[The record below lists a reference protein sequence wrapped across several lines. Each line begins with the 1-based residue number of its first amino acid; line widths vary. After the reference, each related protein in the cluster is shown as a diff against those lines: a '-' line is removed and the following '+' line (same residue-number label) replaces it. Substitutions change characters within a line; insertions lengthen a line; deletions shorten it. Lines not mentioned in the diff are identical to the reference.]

1 MADHHFEQHR
11 HDAVV
16 HSHEHWHV
24 THNFSEM
31 AGTFE
36 HLASL
41 HAHEHD
47 HAELEHSHYP
57 HRDFE
62 SEHKG
67 EAHEH
72 YHADP
77 VGDDQG
83 ARSLRAPAA
92 KKATAKKAAKA
103 TTKKTTAKKAA
114 KKS

>member
-1 MADHHFEQHR
+1 MADHHFEHHR

-36 HLASL
+36 HLASQ
-41 HAHEHD
+41 HAHAHD

-83 ARSLRAPAA
+83 GRAPAA
-92 KKATAKKAAKA
+92 AKNATTKKTAAKKSTTKKATAKKAAK
-103 TTKKTTAKKAA
+103 KA
-114 KKS
+114 